1 VLGAFLLRLVL
12 VPLGYIAA
20 VLASVL
26 LIVAIEMIRAYPPVA
41 GDASLVLATAAVVG
55 FDALVLFWL
64 IGTVGLLPA
73 AAAIAI
79 AEALSLR
86 SWIYYA
92 AAGAAIAALLAH
104 LLVDVH
110 PALPHSVSG
119 VAAAGLAGGLAYWLV
134 AGRSAGR
141 NRPSPPPPPLP

>member
-12 VPLGYIAA
+12 VPVGYIAA
-20 VLASVL
+20 VLAAVL
-26 LIVAIEMIRAYPPVA
+26 LIAATEMVRAYPPVA
-41 GDASLVLATAAVVG
+41 DDASLVLATAAVVG

-92 AAGAAIAALLAH
+92 GAGAAIAALLARV
-104 LLVDVH
+104 LADTH
-110 PALPHSVSG
+110 PALPHSASG

-134 AGRSAGR
+134 AGRGAGR
-141 NRPSPPPPPLP
+141 RRPPPAPAPRP